1 MSHLA
6 LRRLIGAALVDRD
19 LSHGLMN
26 GKRSALMAEFDLTD
40 QERQVVGALE
50 SESVWELASTVHVWL
65 KKQRG
70 PISSPVDCSAL
81 QVP

>member
-40 QERQVVGALE
+40 QERQVMALE
-50 SESVWELASTVHVWL
+50 SESVWELVSTVHVWL
-65 KKQRG
+65 KEQRG
-70 PISSPVDCSAL
+70 PIPSPVDCSAL